1 MDLYSETQSQFSA
14 VTSTASKSHKTN
26 PMSIKTKASS
36 SRTKSSRNR
45 RKDERKKYSTKEGS
59 AHEDIGLITSLHQII
74 TDVYKIIVPEVTNLI
89 RALIRMPDQFDS
101 AKNIQNSLIELLSEI
116 AQKELI
122 IWSDSKKQNIEEM
135 VSMIFL
141 IKSFVIYTKVTLVT
155 ITYIS
160 TCFINLCCLNSS
172 FIKYF
177 HRLSR
182 KT

>member
-89 RALIRMPDQFDS
+89 RALIRMPDQFES

-116 AQKELI
+116 AKKELT
-122 IWSDSKKQNIEEM
+122 IWSDSKKENIEEM
-135 VSMIFL
+135 VSIIFL
-141 IKSFVIYTKVTLVT
+141 VNVFVEGHRRKLIKQIALIY
-155 ITYIS
+155 S
-160 TCFINLCCLNSS
+160 
-172 FIKYF
+172 
-177 HRLSR
+177 
-182 KT
+182 